1 MSSSFWTIFVIT
13 WVFGPFVLW
22 VSVLGAVR
30 CYHRITP
37 SMMLRGR
44 QSALS
49 RNLRCDAHVVMFRS
63 SAR

>member
-1 MSSSFWTIFVIT
+1 MSGSFWTIFILT
-13 WVFGPFVLW
+13 WMFGPFVLW

-30 CYHRITP
+30 CYYRITL

-49 RNLRCDAHVVMFRS
+49 RNLRRDPHVVMFRS